1 MVSGPPIVQ
10 ESVAVLVWHDESRDC
25 VDKTERFDRSCL
37 VRAVEPVAVNRLV
50 GCGVR
55 GSRYEGSNG
64 SVVLVGGFAS
74 SCTLIATDDVRT
86 LDL

>member
-1 MVSGPPIVQ
+1 MQ
-10 ESVAVLVWHDESRDC
+10 ERVTVPEWHDESRDC
-25 VDKTERFDRSCL
+25 VDETKRSDRRCL